1 MNLPERQTLL
11 ELDHRELTQFS
22 TAWTDRG
29 PARPDLVLRDLI
41 SIIQPEFDPSY
52 ITSFIRKAANPEDQ
66 LPQRR
71 ISTDCVVES
80 EARDALGL
88 TQCELPP
95 GTGGYHSSGSV
106 VNAYG
111 TQTDDIESLA
121 LARASGLSSGAKAG
135 ISVGSILGGFAVIG
149 VGIWLWLKK
158 RNAGRTGALKSD
170 TESGNVR
177 KEMNVTEKHLSDSDS
192 QKS

>member
-1 MNLPERQTLL
+1 M
-11 ELDHRELTQFS
+11 
-22 TAWTDRG
+22 
-29 PARPDLVLRDLI
+29 LRDLI
-41 SIIQPEFDPSY
+41 SIIEPDFDPSY
-52 ITSFIRKAANPEDQ
+52 TTSFIRKAAHPEDQ

-80 EARDALGL
+80 EARSALGL

-95 GTGGYHSSGSV
+95 GTGGYHASGSV

-111 TQTDDIESLA
+111 TQTDDVESLA
-121 LARASGLSSGAKAG
+121 FARSGGLSAGAKAG
-135 ISVGSILGGFAVIG
+135 ISVGSILGGLAVVG

-158 RNAGRTGALKSD
+158 RNGSRTGASKSD

-177 KEMNVTEKHLSDSDS
+177 KEMAVNEKHLSDSDS